1 MMKRVDNLKEII
13 FNNKSIIENYFFM
26 TVLQILNSFFY
37 LLIYPYLIRVLG
49 SEEYGIFVFSTSIS
63 TFFLF
68 FINFGF
74 DLPATKA
81 IAENINNIK
90 VQQRVLSEIFTS
102 KSYLFFTSFLVFCFF
117 LFTIPIFEKNKV
129 VFLLSFLSV
138 YSFVLFPQWYFQAI
152 QKMKIV
158 TYIQLSLKLIS
169 LPFIFLFVDSFHDLT
184 LYTFII
190 FITNILGSFIAFLI
204 IRFDHNIKIGIVKS
218 DKLKEWFINSQP
230 FFLSSLASSIKEYS
244 IPIIIGSFFG
254 MKDVAIYDLA
264 NKIIIVPRTIFMS
277 VNAAIFP
284 KLIVNIKNSVVKKI
298 IRIEFIIS
306 FSVVL
311 FIALFGKFIV
321 QYMGGLGMENS
332 YFLSILLGFTVVSW
346 LVVGAYINFVF
357 LPNNKNYFVTA
368 NQVIALISFVIFS
381 LGGLIIHNNIIIFGL
396 ALAMSGVLEI
406 GYCMYVTKKHQLLK
420 I

>member
-102 KSYLFFTSFLVFCFF
+102 KSYLFFTSFLVFCVF

-169 LPFIFLFVDSFHDLT
+169 LPFIFLFVDSIHDLT

-357 LPNNKNYFVTA
+357 LPNNKNYFVTV